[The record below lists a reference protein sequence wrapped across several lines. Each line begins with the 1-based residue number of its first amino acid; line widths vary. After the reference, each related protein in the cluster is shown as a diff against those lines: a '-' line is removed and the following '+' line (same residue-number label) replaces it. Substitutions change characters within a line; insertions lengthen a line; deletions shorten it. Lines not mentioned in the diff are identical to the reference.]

1 MADFGIAPTWRDF
14 PDGTGA
20 MVAALNA
27 GQLDVAVLLTEGAV
41 AGIDRGGRFEILS
54 VFTESP
60 LIWGVHVPA
69 ASSYQEVAD
78 LAGGRFAVSRFG
90 SGSHLM
96 SFALAKERAWSVDDL
111 RFVVVGTLSGAI
123 DSFREQKSDAFLW
136 EKFMTQ
142 PLVDQGEF
150 RRVGEFIA
158 PWPAFVICAA
168 RDTLASKRLEI
179 EQLIG
184 EVGREAR
191 ALAESSDAA
200 ADISAQ
206 YELGE
211 ASVAQWLS
219 VTKWAYQMTDP
230 APAVSVARSALA
242 HARALDG

>member
-1 MADFGIAPTWRDF
+1 
-14 PDGTGA
+14 
-20 MVAALNA
+20 
-27 GQLDVAVLLTEGAV
+27 
-41 AGIDRGGRFEILS
+41 
-54 VFTESP
+54 
-60 LIWGVHVPA
+60 
-69 ASSYQEVAD
+69 
-78 LAGGRFAVSRFG
+78 
-90 SGSHLM
+90 
-96 SFALAKERAWSVDDL
+96 
-111 RFVVVGTLSGAI
+111 
-123 DSFREQKSDAFLW
+123 
-136 EKFMTQ
+136 MTQ
-142 PLVDQGEF
+142 PVVDQGEF

-179 EQLIG
+179 ERLIG

-200 ADISAQ
+200 ADIAAQ

-230 APAVSVARSALA
+230 APAVSMARSALA